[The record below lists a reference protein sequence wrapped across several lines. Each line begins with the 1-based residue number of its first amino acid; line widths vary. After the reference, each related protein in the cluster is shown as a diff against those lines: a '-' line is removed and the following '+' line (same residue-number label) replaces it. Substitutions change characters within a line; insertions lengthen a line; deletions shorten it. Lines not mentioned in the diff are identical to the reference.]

1 MINPRENDKGVQN
14 HTKYNKLYTQKRQLN
29 KIILSRLATSS
40 LTKRTA
46 LSSQGKTENSIAKV
60 NETN

>member
-1 MINPRENDKGVQN
+1 MINPRENDQGVQN
-14 HTKYNKLYTQKRQLN
+14 HTKYNNLYTHKRQLN